1 MNKTVETR
9 IQEQHDTLTKSER
22 RVATAVLLHQKDL
35 AQFSLDDLANLVG
48 VSKATV
54 ARFFKALGYA
64 SYREARYE
72 KGLPNAWAMTP
83 LNKMIAYERADKIDP
98 TLVNHMQLEISNLSR
113 TAEEIDPE
121 LINETT
127 QALSNAT
134 RIWVVGM
141 RSQYPLALYTQLTF
155 SHFADDVRVVSAAGD
170 ITLDVASMRKGDVL
184 LAIGSRRRTKQFKL
198 VMKNARE
205 LGLKVILIS
214 DLTAT
219 ESLKHADIVLRCHC
233 RGFLHDTHTTFIS
246 LVSFLRAAIEL
257 QQGHDHVQR
266 LQRIEQLHEQLGHFG
281 RISDNS

>member
-1 MNKTVETR
+1 MNQTLDIR
-9 IQEQHDTLTKSER
+9 IREQQDALTKCER
-22 RVATAVLLHQKDL
+22 LVATAVLLHQQDL

-54 ARFFKALGYA
+54 ARFFKALGYT

-72 KGLPNAWAMTP
+72 KELPKARALTP
-83 LNKMIAYERADKIDP
+83 LSMMSAYELAYKIDP
-98 TLVNHMQLEISNLSR
+98 TLVNHIQLEVTNLSR
-113 TAEEIDPE
+113 TAQEIDPE

-141 RSQYPLALYTQLTF
+141 RTQYPLALYAKLTF
-155 SHFADDVRVVSAAGD
+155 SHFANDVRVVSATGN
-170 ITLDVASMRKGDVL
+170 ITLDVVSMRKGDVL
-184 LAIGSRRRTKQFKL
+184 FAIGSRRRTKEFKL

-233 RGFLHDTHTTFIS
+233 RGYLHDTHTAFIS
-246 LVSFLRAAIEL
+246 LVSFIGAAIEL
-257 QQGHDHVQR
+257 QKGHDHVQR
-266 LQRIEQLHEQLGHFG
+266 LKHIEQLHEQLGHFG
-281 RISDNS
+281 RISDKF

>member
-1 MNKTVETR
+1 
-9 IQEQHDTLTKSER
+9 
-22 RVATAVLLHQKDL
+22 
-35 AQFSLDDLANLVG
+35 
-48 VSKATV
+48 
-54 ARFFKALGYA
+54 
-64 SYREARYE
+64 
-72 KGLPNAWAMTP
+72 MTP
-83 LNKMIAYERADKIDP
+83 LNMMFAYERADKIDP
-98 TLVNHMQLEISNLSR
+98 TLVNHMQLEVSNLSR

-141 RSQYPLALYTQLTF
+141 RTQYPLALYAQLTL
-155 SHFADDVRVVSAAGD
+155 SHFADDVRVVSAGGN
-170 ITLDVASMRKGDVL
+170 ITLDMVSMRKGDVL

-198 VMKNARE
+198 VLNNARE

-219 ESLKHADIVLRCHC
+219 ESLKYADIVLRCHC
-233 RGFLHDTHTTFIS
+233 RGYLHDTHTSFVS
-246 LVSFLRAAIEL
+246 LVSFLGAAIEL

-281 RISDNS
+281 RISDKS